1 MRQVYD
7 ELAHGDGLLVAD
19 ARTAQRRIE
28 NVAAHMGIQLTEHD
42 TVLLRARSAVNY
54 IEQKI
59 DEAQAAGQLSWFNQ
73 AYRAWRLQAKQHGRS
88 MSYAEARARLRRK
101 RFREILSHPVAH
113 ELFPPLPTLN
123 LA

>member
-1 MRQVYD
+1 MPGPRS
-7 ELAHGDGLLVAD
+7 GGS
-19 ARTAQRRIE
+19 RMWRRIW
-28 NVAAHMGIQLTEHD
+28 ASSSPSTRL
-42 TVLLRARSAVNY
+42 LLRARSAVNY

-59 DEAQAAGQLSWFNQ
+59 DEAQAEGQLSWFNQ

>member
-1 MRQVYD
+1 MKPRRWLIMRQVYD

-19 ARTAQRRIE
+19 ARTTRRRIE
-28 NVAAHMGIQLTEHD
+28 NVAAHMGIHLTGHD

-73 AYRAWRLQAKQHGRS
+73 AYRAWRLQANSTG
-88 MSYAEARARLRRK
+88 AR
-101 RFREILSHPVAH
+101 
-113 ELFPPLPTLN
+113 
-123 LA
+123 